1 MVPTVSS
8 PLVVILTCF
17 KCGRKVK
24 PDEAVHT
31 KDGRVACP
39 DDAELLGLKV
49 EKIEELRE
57 VTRMVERSKVETER
71 EELRLI
77 SRGNSGNAVLA
88 ESVVEALDW
97 VLGESRWAPTDKL
110 R

>member
-1 MVPTVSS
+1 MVV
-8 PLVVILTCF
+8 LTCF

-49 EKIEELRE
+49 EKVEELRE
-57 VTRMVERSKVETER
+57 VTRMVERSRVESER
-71 EELRLI
+71 EQLRTVAA
-77 SRGNSGNAVLA
+77 GNGSHAVLA
-88 ESVVEALDW
+88 DAVIEALDW
-97 VLGESRWAPTDKL
+97 VLGESRWPPTDKL
-110 R
+110 I